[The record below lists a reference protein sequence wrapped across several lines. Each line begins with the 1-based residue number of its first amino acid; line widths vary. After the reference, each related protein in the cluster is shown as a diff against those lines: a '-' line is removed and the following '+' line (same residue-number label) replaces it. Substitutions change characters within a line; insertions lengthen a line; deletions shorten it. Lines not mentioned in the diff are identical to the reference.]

1 MKTLAILV
9 GGGPAPGINAVIA
22 AATIE
27 ARNCGLRV
35 LGCEAGYKWLMQ
47 GDLSRVHELDIAG
60 VSQIHFEG
68 GSILRT
74 ARANPTRSPEALQH
88 VVESLRRLD
97 VSYLLT
103 IGGDDTAFGTSR
115 VARALDGRVAV
126 VHVPKTIDND
136 LPLPPEIPTFG
147 FTTAVDLGMEFVRNL
162 MKDAATTG
170 KWFFVTVMGRHAGH
184 LALGIGGAAGAT
196 LTVVAEEFPEGHV
209 PIQRLVDVLE
219 GAIVKRLV
227 HGRDH
232 GVALLAEGLLEKLD
246 PQTLGTVERDAYGN
260 VRLEE
265 LELARLLKT
274 RVVASL
280 AARGIGTGIVAK
292 DLGYELRCAPPGGF
306 DIQYCRSLGYWAT
319 RFLLDGGTEALA
331 TIQGG
336 GQDPRSLRG
345 HPLGGVP
352 DAPRLHD
359 PPQARGLRAARSAR
373 GSRPG
378 RQAERAG
385 VRPPFRIR
393 RRLRLRRMPERACAT
408 EPRRRA
414 EGRAGRCRVPSAR
427 SAHFAS
433 GLGRTWMCTARGL
446 APLPPSI
453 SHGVRSPLV
462 PHSPRPFQPALGSSM
477 RPSSPLAKKPI
488 G

>member
-27 ARNCGLRV
+27 ARNRGLRV
-35 LGCEAGYKWLMQ
+35 LGCEDGFKWLML
-47 GDLSRVHELDIAG
+47 GDLSRVHELDIGALT
-60 VSQIHFEG
+60 QIHFEG

-103 IGGDDTAFGTSR
+103 IGGDDTAFATSE
-115 VARALDGRVAV
+115 VARAAGGRMAV

-147 FTTAVDLGMEFVRNL
+147 FTTAVDLGMQLVRNL

-196 LTVVAEEFPEGHV
+196 LTVIGEEFPERHV
-209 PIQRLVDVLE
+209 PIQRLADILE

-232 GVALLAEGLLEKLD
+232 GVALLAEGLLVKLD
-246 PQTLGTVERDAYGN
+246 PKTLGTVARDAYGN
-260 VRLEE
+260 VRLQE

-274 RVVASL
+274 RVAASL
-280 AARGIGTGIVAK
+280 TARGVETGIVAK

-319 RFLLDGGTEALA
+319 CFLLDGGSEALA

-336 GQDPRSLRG
+336 RLVPIPFRDLLDPTTGKIRVRYADIHSEAYRTL
-345 HPLGGVP
+345 H
-352 DAPRLHD
+352 AYMIRLKRED
-359 PPQARGLRAARSAR
+359 FEQSERREALARAA
-373 GSRPG
+373 G
-378 RQAERAG
+378 
-385 VRPPFRIR
+385 
-393 RRLRLRRMPERACAT
+393 LT
-408 EPRRRA
+408 EPEFVQRFGYVVGEA
-414 EGRAGRCRVPSAR
+414 
-427 SAHFAS
+427 
-433 GLGRTWMCTARGL
+433 
-446 APLPPSI
+446 
-453 SHGVRSPLV
+453 
-462 PHSPRPFQPALGSSM
+462 
-477 RPSSPLAKKPI
+477 
-488 G
+488 